1 MFMNESP
8 ANPELYADAPVWR
21 TVPQVAAHYG
31 MGASTIRRY
40 IAQGMLPAHRLVRN
54 VRLDLREVDQLMKR

>member
-1 MFMNESP
+1 MTESTP
-8 ANPELYADAPVWR
+8 DTMPDYRDAPIWR

-40 IAQGMLPAHRLVRN
+40 IAQGILPAHRFSRN
-54 VRLDLREVDQLMKR
+54 VRIDLREVDRLMRQ